1 MKQSK
6 KEIELN
12 HNANDLYNIVLK
24 IEEYPDY
31 IPWCSNIK
39 IIERK
44 KNEIKAIMIVNYKFF
59 PTQKFTSK
67 VVYDLKNKKIKTSY
81 IEGPLKDLFT
91 TWEFIQL
98 EKNKTKVIFVVGF
111 EFKNFIHQKLA
122 ELFFPLIEI
131 KMMNSFIGRADNIL
145 N

>member
-12 HNANDLYNIVLK
+12 YNAKDLYNIVLK

-31 IPWCSNIK
+31 IPWCSK
-39 IIERK
+39 IDIVDRK
-44 KNEIKAIMIVNYKFF
+44 KNEIKANMFVDYKLF

-67 VVYDLKNKKIKTSY
+67 VIYNLRNKTIKTNY
-81 IEGPLKDLFT
+81 VDGPLKDLFT
-91 TWEFIQL
+91 SWEFIEL
-98 EKNKTKVIFVVGF
+98 DKNKTKVIFIVGF
-111 EFKNFIHQKLA
+111 EFKNFLHQKLA
-122 ELFFPLIEI
+122 EFFFPLIET
-131 KMMNSFIGRADNIL
+131 KMMNSFIERADNIL